1 MKKLVKV
8 ALGAVAFLGITELF
22 CVETVA
28 IMWRKLMMSNDDS
41 AADALDNATKAGRA
55 NWELKLYEFL
65 KTDQAE
71 RHLKR

>member
-28 IMWRKLMMSNDDS
+28 IMWREPTAFMMQM
-41 AADALDNATKAGRA
+41 ATP
-55 NWELKLYEFL
+55 LP
-65 KTDQAE
+65 
-71 RHLKR
+71 

>member
-28 IMWRKLMMSNDDS
+28 IMWRKLMMRSFPSSRTNR
-41 AADALDNATKAGRA
+41 AGCRA
-55 NWELKLYEFL
+55 GW
-65 KTDQAE
+65 TC
-71 RHLKR
+71 

>member
-28 IMWRKLMMSNDDS
+28 IMWRKLMIYYEKSME
-41 AADALDNATKAGRA
+41 
-55 NWELKLYEFL
+55 NWY
-65 KTDQAE
+65 
-71 RHLKR
+71 

>member
-28 IMWRKLMMSNDDS
+28 IMWRKLKGIFR
-41 AADALDNATKAGRA
+41 AGAHHYAGRA
-55 NWELKLYEFL
+55 GLV
-65 KTDQAE
+65 
-71 RHLKR
+71 